1 MAATPQNITSTAV
14 RGMQWTTAATV
25 LTAVMQIGYTAIM
38 ARLLPPAA
46 FGLVAMTGVVLRFGS
61 YFAEMGLGH
70 ALVQRLHIEPAD
82 VRATFTASLGLG
94 LAVAGLAWLGAPLA
108 VFFLKNEAVL
118 PLVRVQALG
127 FILVGLGATATSLL
141 RRDMRFESLAKV
153 EVAAYVLGYGG
164 VGITLAWQGAG
175 VWSLVIAS
183 LAQQFFAALFNY
195 LVVRHSLHFIFERAP
210 YARLLSY
217 GGRTSVVG
225 FLEFINGNLD
235 TLLIGRLLGSA
246 LLGIYNRAY
255 MLLYLPMYFLTN
267 SLARV
272 AFPAFSKIQDNLPQ
286 VRALY
291 LAGSTLIATLVLP
304 LCAGV
309 AVAAPELVA
318 VLLGPRWQAS
328 VPILRVLCLAIPLSM
343 TTLLAGVVADARANL
358 HQKVILNLTFMALL
372 TGLFWT
378 LKGYGLVG
386 IAAAIGTGEIVRTFM
401 YMRVTHRDIGIPYRQ
416 LLGIY
421 RPGLTSAAAV
431 ALGLLAVATLLRPLA
446 LPTLFTLLALM
457 ATGAVVLSTMLLRWP
472 TAELHPLLRQAV
484 GRAQGLGQ
492 LPASARPLLVRYSHF
507 LETRASLFSSFES
520 FAGQAAGLPAVAEPA
535 SAVHQ

>member
-1 MAATPQNITSTAV
+1 MAVTTQSLTSTAV
-14 RGMQWTTAATV
+14 RGMQWTTAAMV
-25 LTAVMQIGYTAIM
+25 LTALMQIGYTAIM
-38 ARLLPPAA
+38 ARLLPPTA

-70 ALVQRLHIEPAD
+70 ALVQRLSIEPED
-82 VRATFTASLGLG
+82 VRATFTASLALG
-94 LAVAGLAWLGAPLA
+94 LAVAGAAWLGAPLA

-127 FILVGLGATATSLL
+127 FILVGLGTTATSLL
-141 RRDMRFESLAKV
+141 RREMHFEAIAKV

-164 VGITLAWQGAG
+164 VGVVLAWQGAG
-175 VWSLVIAS
+175 VWSLVVAS
-183 LAQQFFAALFNY
+183 LAQQFFVAVFSY
-195 LVVRHSLHFIFERAP
+195 LVARHSLQFIFVRAP

-217 GGRTSVVG
+217 GGRTSLVG

-235 TLLIGRLLGSA
+235 TLLVGRLLGSA

-272 AFPAFSKIQDNLPQ
+272 AFPAFSKIQDDLPR
-286 VRALY
+286 VRSLY

-328 VPILRVLCLAIPLSM
+328 VPILRVLCVAIPLSM

-358 HQKVILNLTFMALL
+358 HQKVVLNLTFMALL
-372 TGLFWT
+372 TGLFWG
-378 LKGYGLVG
+378 LMGYHLVG
-386 IAAAIGTGEIVRTFM
+386 IAAAIGIGELVRTFL
-401 YMRVTHRDIGIPYRQ
+401 YMRVTHRDIAIPYRQ
-416 LLGIY
+416 LLAIY
-421 RPGLTSAAAV
+421 WPGLLNAV
-431 ALGLLAVATLLRPLA
+431 AVGLGLLAVATLLRPWQ
-446 LPTLFTLLALM
+446 LPTVLTLLALM
-457 ATGAVVLSTMLLRWP
+457 TTGALVLSLVLLRWP
-472 TAELHPLLRQAV
+472 TAELQPMLRQAV
-484 GRAQGLGQ
+484 GRAQGLR
-492 LPASARPLLVRYSHF
+492 LPAGARPLLARYSNF
-507 LETRASLFSSFES
+507 LETRVHLLASFEA
-520 FAGQAAGLPAVAEPA
+520 FAEQSDGLSPKLVAAPTA
-535 SAVHQ
+535 HR

>member
-1 MAATPQNITSTAV
+1 MAVTTQNLTSTAV
-14 RGMQWTTAATV
+14 RGMKWTTAATV
-25 LTAVMQIGYTAIM
+25 FTAVMQIGYTAVM

-70 ALVQRLHIEPAD
+70 ALVQRLSIDRDD

-127 FILVGLGATATSLL
+127 FIVVGLGATATSLL
-141 RRDMRFESLAKV
+141 RREMRFDAIAKV
-153 EVAAYVLGYGG
+153 EVVAYVLGYGVVG
-164 VGITLAWQGAG
+164 VGLAWQGAG
-175 VWSLVIAS
+175 VWSLVVAS
-183 LAQQFFAALFNY
+183 LAQQLFAAVGSY
-195 LVVRHSLHFIFERAP
+195 LVVRHPLHFIFQRAP
-210 YARLLSY
+210 YARLFSY
-217 GGRTSVVG
+217 GGRTSAVG

-272 AFPAFSKIQDNLPQ
+272 AFPAFSKIQDDLPR
-286 VRALY
+286 VRTLY

-318 VLLGPRWQAS
+318 VLLGPRWAAS
-328 VPILRVLCLAIPLSM
+328 VPVLRVLCIAIPLSM

-358 HQKVILNLTFMALL
+358 HQKIILNLIFMALL
-372 TGLFWT
+372 TGLFWG
-378 LKGYGLVG
+378 LKGYGLAG
-386 IAAAIGTGEIVRTFM
+386 IAAAIGLGEVVRTGL
-401 YMRVTHRDIGIPYRQ
+401 YMRLTHRDIAIPYGQ

-421 RPGLTSAAAV
+421 RPGLLNAAAV
-431 ALGLLAVATLLRPLA
+431 GLGLLAVALLLRPVQLPA
-446 LPTLFTLLALM
+446 LLTLLALM
-457 ATGAVVLSTMLLRWP
+457 ATGALVLGSVVLRWP
-472 TAELHPLLRQAV
+472 SPELRPLLRQAL
-484 GRAQGLGQ
+484 GRVRGLRT
-492 LPASARPLLVRYSHF
+492 LPAGAHPPLARYAAF
-507 LETRASLFSSFES
+507 LAP
-520 FAGQAAGLPAVAEPA
+520 AAGVFAAFDAFATQGVVPAPEPA
-535 SAVHQ
+535 FELES